1 LPALIVIIGAGP
13 AGLSAGYH
21 LKRDYLLIER
31 EERVGGLCRSFT
43 LDESVFDLGGHAFF
57 TKHEHVRELVGE
69 LCAAG
74 LYEQDR
80 RAFVHSHGV
89 FLPYP
94 FQSNLFGLP
103 DSVVQECLAGAEAAA
118 AQPAVNVTTLD
129 AWVEQAFGSGVARHF
144 LRPYNEKVWAHPLDD
159 IVPSWT
165 GDRIVAPSLSE
176 LTAGA
181 RARRP
186 YTDFPNS
193 RVIYP
198 ARGGFEQLYL
208 GFEPF
213 VASRLRRGTVER
225 VLLDERMVVT
235 TDGDEYVYDELVST
249 MPLTELVRTAEP
261 VPEPIRQLAAQLVHN
276 SLLLVNLVIGRSG
289 VTEMQR
295 VYSADPSVPFHKL
308 VINSNSSAELRSG
321 PQTGIQGE
329 VSYSPTKPV
338 EEDGLVERV
347 VDAVRSMGI
356 VDESDPIVA
365 SSVVRVPLAYP
376 VATCSHAAVV
386 DELRSFFAARGVH
399 LLGRFGEWAYINSDE
414 AVHRGRAVARR
425 LSEREDATHGP

>member
-1 LPALIVIIGAGP
+1 LPGLIVIIGAGP
-13 AGLSAGYH
+13 AGLSVGYH

-31 EERVGGLCRSFT
+31 ERRVGGLCRSFT

-57 TKHEHVRELVGE
+57 TKHDHVRQLVGD

-103 DSVVQECLAGAEAAA
+103 DAIVRECLAGAEAAA
-118 AQPAVNVTTLD
+118 AQPAVDVTTLD
-129 AWVEQAFGSGVARHF
+129 AWVERAFGPGVARHF

-159 IVPSWT
+159 IVPTWT

-181 RARRP
+181 HSRRP
-186 YTDFPNS
+186 YTDFPNA
-193 RVIYP
+193 RVSYP
-198 ARGGFEQLYL
+198 ASGGFEELYL

-213 VASRLRRGTVER
+213 VAPHLRRGTVER
-225 VLLDERMVVT
+225 VLLDEHVVVT
-235 TDGDEYVYDELVST
+235 TDGDEHTYDELVST
-249 MPLTELVRTAEP
+249 MPLTELVRAADP
-261 VPEPIRQLAAQLVHN
+261 VPEHVRTLGAQLVHN
-276 SLLLVNLVIGRSG
+276 SLLLVNLVVRRPA

-308 VINSNSSAELRSG
+308 VVNSNSSAELRAG
-321 PQTGIQGE
+321 PHTGLQAE

-338 EEDGLVERV
+338 EEEGLVERV
-347 VDAVRSMGI
+347 VDDVRSMGI
-356 VDESDPIVA
+356 IDESDSIAA

-376 VATCSHAAVV
+376 VATRSQAAVV
-386 DELRSFFAARGVH
+386 DELRAFFAARGVH

-414 AVHRGRAVARR
+414 AVHRGRDVARR
-425 LSEREDATHGP
+425 LSAREDATRGA